1 MSDNTTNAI
10 QRLPLTSD
18 YVFKRIFGQEE
29 NKSALIDFLE
39 GILEIKIQNVQ
50 INNPEIPKD
59 FYDSKYGVLD
69 LKVTLD
75 NRLIVNV
82 EMQMQNQYNIEQR
95 STFYMTSTYA
105 KQLGEREGYENC
117 KKVIVINILNFN
129 YYKRNSYHSIAR
141 MIFEPSDETA
151 QIELG
156 YDNEDK
162 YASNY
167 LEMHMIELPK
177 FKEKNP
183 EIGTKLEQWLW
194 LFIGGEEKVKKASKV
209 NKEVERINKK
219 LASMSLS
226 QEERN
231 NYEFRLKAI
240 RDEITFKSNAK
251 KQIEEIIKGREEI
264 AKGQEELVK
273 GREELSK
280 GQEELV
286 KGREELSK
294 GQEELVKGRE
304 ELSKGQEELVKGRE
318 ELSKGQEELAKEQ
331 EKLTKA
337 KEEMYA
343 EKKKIIKNLLKQNF
357 KIEQIA
363 QIIGSDKNEIEQI
376 VKQIKNI

>member
-240 RDEITFKSNAK
+240 RDEINFKSNAQR
-251 KQIEEIIKGREEI
+251 QIEEI
-264 AKGQEELVK
+264 AKGKKELAQ
-273 GREELSK
+273 
-280 GQEELV
+280 GQEELA
-286 KGREELSK
+286 KGKQEIAKGKEELA
-294 GQEELVKGRE
+294 Q
-304 ELSKGQEELVKGRE
+304 
-318 ELSKGQEELAKEQ
+318 GQEELAKEKREITKGKEELLKEQ
-331 EKLTKA
+331 EKIKQEKKNVVKKLLEKNFSIQEILEITGISENEIK
-337 KEEMYA
+337 KFFQEYA
-343 EKKKIIKNLLKQNF
+343 E
-357 KIEQIA
+357 
-363 QIIGSDKNEIEQI
+363 
-376 VKQIKNI
+376 

>member
-1 MSDNTTNAI
+1 MSDNTTNEI

-39 GILEIKIQNVQ
+39 GILDIRIQNVQ

-75 NRLIVNV
+75 NRLIVDV

-95 STFYMTSTYA
+95 STYYMASTYA
-105 KQLGEREGYENC
+105 KQLKEGEGYENC

-141 MIFEPSDETA
+141 MIFEPSDKTS
-151 QIELG
+151 QIYLG
-156 YDNEDK
+156 YDKEDN
-162 YASNY
+162 YASKY

-177 FKEKNP
+177 FKKKNP

-209 NKEVERINKK
+209 NKEIERINKK

-240 RDEITFKSNAK
+240 RDEINFKTNAQR
-251 KQIEEIIKGREEI
+251 QIQEIIKGREEI
-264 AKGQEELVK
+264 AKGQEELSK
-273 GREELSK
+273 GQEELSK
-280 GQEELV
+280 GQEEL
-286 KGREELSK
+286 SK
-294 GQEELVKGRE
+294 GQEEL
-304 ELSKGQEELVKGRE
+304 SKRQE
-318 ELSKGQEELAKEQ
+318 ELSKGQEELAKEK

-337 KEEMYA
+337 KEEMY
-343 EKKKIIKNLLKQNF
+343 ENKRKIIKNLLKQNF

-363 QIIGSDKNEIEQI
+363 QTIGSDKNEIEQI
-376 VKQIKNI
+376 VKQIKKI

>member
-1 MSDNTTNAI
+1 MSDNITNAI

-39 GILEIKIQNVQ
+39 GILEIEIQNVQ

-95 STFYMTSTYA
+95 STFYMASTYA

-251 KQIEEIIKGREEI
+251 KQIEEIIKGREEL
-264 AKGQEELVK
+264 AKGQEELA
-273 GREELSK
+273 K
-280 GQEELV
+280 GQEELA
-286 KGREELSK
+286 K
-294 GQEELVKGRE
+294 GQEELT
-304 ELSKGQEELVKGRE
+304 
-318 ELSKGQEELAKEQ
+318 KGQEELAKEK
-331 EKLTKA
+331 EKLNKA

-343 EKKKIIKNLLKQNF
+343 EKKEIIKNLLKQNF

-363 QIIGSDKNEIEQI
+363 QIIGSDKKEIEQI
-376 VKQIKNI
+376 EKQIKNI

>member
-75 NRLIVNV
+75 NRLIVDV

-251 KQIEEIIKGREEI
+251 RQIEEIIKGREEI

-304 ELSKGQEELVKGRE
+304 ELSKGQEELVKEQE
-318 ELSKGQEELAKEQ
+318 ELSKGQEKLAEEQ
-331 EKLTKA
+331 EKLSKV

-343 EKKKIIKNLLKQNF
+343 EKKKIIKNLLKQNL

>member
-1 MSDNTTNAI
+1 MVDNMEKTI
-10 QRLPLTSD
+10 RKLPLTSD

-39 GILEIKIQNVQ
+39 SILMIKIQNLQ

-75 NRLIVNV
+75 NNLIVNV
-82 EMQMQNQYNIEQR
+82 EMQVQNQYNIEQR
-95 STFYMTSTYA
+95 STFYMASTYA
-105 KQLGEREGYENC
+105 KQLGEGEAYENC
-117 KKVIVINILNFN
+117 KKVVIINILNFK

-141 MIFEPSDETA
+141 MKFEPSDKIAKTKKE
-151 QIELG
+151 
-156 YDNEDK
+156 YRKEDK
-162 YASNY
+162 YATHF
-167 LEMHMIELPK
+167 LEMHIIELPK

-240 RDEITFKSNAK
+240 RDEINFKSNAQR
-251 KQIEEIIKGREEI
+251 QIEEI
-264 AKGQEELVK
+264 AKGKEELAQ
-273 GREELSK
+273 GREELA
-280 GQEELV
+280 Q
-286 KGREELSK
+286 GREELA
-294 GQEELVKGRE
+294 Q
-304 ELSKGQEELVKGRE
+304 
-318 ELSKGQEELAKEQ
+318 GQEELAQGQEELAQGREELAQGREELAKEKDKIQQ
-331 EKLTKA
+331 EKLNLIK
-337 KEEMYA
+337 KLL
-343 EKKKIIKNLLKQNF
+343 EKNF
-357 KIEQIA
+357 SIQEILNITGMQE
-363 QIIGSDKNEIEQI
+363 NEIKKLQ
-376 VKQIKNI
+376 KNSEII

>member
-294 GQEELVKGRE
+294 GQEELVKEQE
-304 ELSKGQEELVKGRE
+304 ELSKGQEK
-318 ELSKGQEELAKEQ
+318 LAEEQ
-331 EKLTKA
+331 EKLSKV

-343 EKKKIIKNLLKQNF
+343 EKKKIIKNLLKQNL

>member
-156 YDNEDK
+156 YEEEDK

-264 AKGQEELVK
+264 AKGQEELV
-273 GREELSK
+273 R
-280 GQEELV
+280 
-286 KGREELSK
+286 
-294 GQEELVKGRE
+294 QEELVKGRE

>member
-156 YDNEDK
+156 YEEEDR

-240 RDEITFKSNAK
+240 RDEINFKSNAQR
-251 KQIEEIIKGREEI
+251 QIEEI
-264 AKGQEELVK
+264 AKGKKELA
-273 GREELSK
+273 
-280 GQEELV
+280 Q
-286 KGREELSK
+286 
-294 GQEELVKGRE
+294 
-304 ELSKGQEELVKGRE
+304 
-318 ELSKGQEELAKEQ
+318 GQEELAKGKQEIAKGKEELAQGREELAQGREELAQGREELAKEKDKIQQ
-331 EKLTKA
+331 EKLNLIK
-337 KEEMYA
+337 KLL
-343 EKKKIIKNLLKQNF
+343 EKNF
-357 KIEQIA
+357 SIQEILN
-363 QIIGSDKNEIEQI
+363 IIGMQENEIKKLQ
-376 VKQIKNI
+376 KNSEII